1 MDWIRWHERETDNEK
16 TGRRRIF
23 ELSRAGVRH
32 LPTGERFT
40 AFPGKPGDGTW
51 MDGHEKGAA
60 DYDQEEV
67 RQLGRK
73 IWARVLAEK
82 ALSLKEP
89 GQNVPSKR

>member
-1 MDWIRWHERETDNEK
+1 MDWIRWHERELTMKKPIIEE
-16 TGRRRIF
+16 F

-89 GQNVPSKR
+89 SQNVPSKR